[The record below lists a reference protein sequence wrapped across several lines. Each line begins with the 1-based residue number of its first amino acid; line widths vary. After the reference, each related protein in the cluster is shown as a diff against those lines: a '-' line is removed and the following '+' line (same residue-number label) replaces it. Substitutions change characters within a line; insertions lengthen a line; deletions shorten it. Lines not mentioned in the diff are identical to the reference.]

1 MDTKTTPLGK
11 WETRKRNDLRATS
24 RYAARPA
31 IDRLLEERRL
41 ERELMEVWG

>member
-1 MDTKTTPLGK
+1 MDNKTTPLTK
-11 WETRKRNDLRATS
+11 YESRKRNDLRAHR